1 MIYASRVIGAGQ
13 VINWS
18 INKAHADEIDP
29 ATNSTYLSG
38 RNWRQVDPLALD
50 LDGDGLET
58 TGIASTNTT
67 LFDHDGDGVRTGTG
81 WVKGDDALLVL
92 DRNGNGIIDSGR
104 ELFGVDTLLAN
115 GQKAANGF
123 AALADL
129 DSNHDGLFSAADD
142 QFAHVKLW
150 RDLDQDGISDAG
162 ELVSLADAGIA
173 SINLANTAANTG
185 LTGGNTLTA
194 TGTYTKTDGTT
205 GTAGNLNLAD
215 NPFYSDFTQAV
226 PLSDAAKALPGMQG
240 SGRVRDLREAASLDA
255 RIVSDVNA
263 LAGLSRTQMLS
274 ALDSL
279 IAHWAGTSSMKT
291 SMDEAEGRNFRI
303 AYLPPGLTAADYRAD
318 PGNDH
323 FSDAV
328 AAFNAKAAYLRN
340 LIGILEKFNGTLFVT
355 VGNDRV
361 TTGAGATVSVS
372 AGAGTGSGGSGGM
385 TGADIVPYAFVT
397 LSAAQVTLLEQ
408 SYAQLKE
415 SIYAGLVLETRLK
428 PYLDQISLIIDE
440 TGIRFD
446 FSALDAAMD
455 AKHAADPVN
464 ALIDRLELLKYT
476 GTSLTGSGWE
486 TTNKIGAWLNLAEQN
501 GYMETV
507 RAALSDTFTTAMTSG
522 DDFRIGL
529 DTAESHTGGD
539 GNDRIF
545 AMGGN
550 DTLYGNAG
558 DDTLDGGAGNDTLY
572 GGNGNDLLQGGLGN
586 DTLAGESGDDTYVFA
601 RGDGQDTIVDSGVQN
616 GARNVLRFVDYTL
629 SDVSR
634 LMRSNGDL
642 FIQFSNGDSVKLNGY
657 FTALNSNDPILSE
670 VRFADGQ
677 SLGVQALCAQL
688 GVHLGEAVD
697 NYGFSSQADR
707 VYGDGGNDTLYG
719 YGGDDFLDGG
729 AGNDILYGGDGNDI
743 LDGGTGT
750 DYLAGESGNDIYVFA
765 KGGGQDTIVDSGY
778 QNGARNVLRFTD
790 YTLDDI
796 RQLLRSNGDLLIQF
810 ANGDSVKLNGYFTA
824 LNNNDPILSEVR
836 FADGQSLGVQAL
848 CLQLGV
854 HLGDTVDSYGFSN
867 QADRVYG
874 DGGNDTLYG
883 NAGDD
888 TLDGGTGND
897 ILYGGDG
904 NDILSGGT
912 GTDYLAG
919 ESGNDIY
926 VFAKGGGQDTIIDS
940 GVQNGA
946 RNVLQFTDY
955 TLNDVSRLLRSNVD
969 LLIQFANGDSV
980 KLNGYFTALNSN
992 DPILSEVSFADGQS
1006 LGVHALCLQL
1016 GVHLGEAAD
1025 NYGFSSQADRVYGDG
1040 GNDTLYGNAGDDT
1053 LDGGT
1058 GNDILYGGDGNDLL
1072 SGGTGTDY
1080 LAGESGNDIYVFAKG
1095 GGQDTIVDSGVQNG
1109 ARNVLQFTDYTL
1121 GDVSRLLRSNVDLL
1135 IQFANGDSVKLNG
1148 YFTALNSNDP
1158 ILSEVRFADGQSLG
1172 VQALCLQLGVHLGDT
1187 VDNYGFSSLADRV
1200 YGDGGN
1206 DTLYGYAGDDALAG
1220 GMGADALYGG
1230 IGDDLLDGGADNDYL
1245 CGDAGNDLLQG
1256 GAGNDTLTDTSGTAL
1271 FDGGAGSDTL
1281 TGGAS
1286 AEVFIG
1292 GTGNDTYTTGAGN
1305 DVICFNKG
1313 DGQDTFAAG
1322 GTGADT
1328 LSLGGNFA
1336 YGDLAFAKSAN
1347 DLVLKLGADDRIT
1360 FKDWYAASP
1369 SKPVVNLQVIAEA
1382 MDAFAAGGSDPLLD
1396 QKVETFNFA
1405 GLVGAFDA
1413 ARTANPGLS
1422 AWALTNALTQFQL
1435 AGSDTAAL
1443 GGDLAYQYGRNGALA
1458 GLGLVAA
1465 QGVIGETGFGTQ
1477 AQTLH
1482 DPASLQTGAV
1492 RLG

>member
-1 MIYASRVIGAGQ
+1 MKVTIAAPGPSAAQSLANTLKGNPAGLYEVYQ
-13 VINWS
+13 AGDNVVEVG
-18 INKAHADEIDP
+18 INKDHEAALELLSAIVMTQPWYIGGPIPLSESLKLTAKTLAGRGRYIDGKVDEALGINP
-29 ATNSTYLSG
+29 TSNATYLSG

-92 DRNGNGIIDSGR
+92 DRNGNGVIDSGR
-104 ELFGVDTLLAN
+104 ELFGVDTVLAN

-142 QFAHVKLW
+142 QFANVRLW

-194 TGTYTKTDGTT
+194 TGTYTRTDGTT

-240 SGRVRDLREAASLDA
+240 SGMVRDLREAASLDG

-263 LAGLSRTQMLS
+263 LAGLSRSQMLS
-274 ALDSL
+274 ALDAL
-279 IAHWAGTSSMKT
+279 IAHWAGTSTMKT

-303 AYLPPGLTAADYRAD
+303 AYLPPGLTAADYHD
-318 PGNDH
+318 NPVNDNI
-323 FSDAV
+323 SEAV
-328 AAFNAKAAYLRN
+328 AAFNARAAYLRN

-397 LSAAQVTLLEQ
+397 LSADQVALLEK

-428 PYLDQISLIIDE
+428 PYLDQISLTVDE

-446 FSALDAAMD
+446 FSALEAAMD

-545 AMGGN
+545 SMGGN

-616 GARNVLRFVDYTL
+616 GARNILRFTDHTL
-629 SDVSR
+629 NDVGR
-634 LMRSNGDL
+634 LLRSNGDL
-642 FIQFSNGDSVKLNGY
+642 FIQFANGDSVKLGSY
-657 FTALNSNDPILSE
+657 FTNLASYNDPILSE

-677 SLGVQALCAQL
+677 SIGVQKLCAQM
-688 GVHLGEAVD
+688 GVHLGEAAD
-697 NYGFSSQADR
+697 SYGFSNQTDR
-707 VYGDGGNDTLYG
+707 VYGDGGSDTLYG
-719 YGGDDFLDGG
+719 NAGDDMLDGG
-729 AGNDILYGGDGNDI
+729 AGNDTLYGGNGND
-743 LDGGTGT
+743 LLNGGTGN
-750 DYLAGESGNDIYVFA
+750 DCLIGESGDDTYVFA
-765 KGGGQDTIVDSGY
+765 KGDGQDTIVDSGV
-778 QNGARNVLRFTD
+778 QNGARNILQFID
-790 YTLDDI
+790 YTLNDVS
-796 RQLLRSNGDLLIQF
+796 RLLRSNSDLFIQF
-810 ANGDSVKLNGYFTA
+810 ANGDSVKLTSYFTN
-824 LNNNDPILSEVR
+824 LTSYNDSILSEVR

-854 HLGDTVDSYGFSN
+854 HLGEAADSYGFSN
-867 QADRVYG
+867 QTDRVYG

-888 TLDGGTGND
+888 TLDGGAGND
-897 ILYGGDG
+897 TLYGGNG
-904 NDILSGGT
+904 NDLLQGGLGNDT
-912 GTDYLAG
+912 LIG
-919 ESGNDIY
+919 ESGDDTY
-926 VFAKGGGQDTIIDS
+926 VFAWGDGQDMIIDS
-940 GVQNGA
+940 GVQNGD
-946 RNVLQFTDY
+946 RNILQFTDY
-955 TLNDVSRLLRSNVD
+955 TLNDVSRLLRSSSD
-969 LLIQFANGDSV
+969 LF
-980 KLNGYFTALNSN
+980 
-992 DPILSEVSFADGQS
+992 
-1006 LGVHALCLQL
+1006 
-1016 GVHLGEAAD
+1016 
-1025 NYGFSSQADRVYGDG
+1025 
-1040 GNDTLYGNAGDDT
+1040 
-1053 LDGGT
+1053 
-1058 GNDILYGGDGNDLL
+1058 
-1072 SGGTGTDY
+1072 
-1080 LAGESGNDIYVFAKG
+1080 
-1095 GGQDTIVDSGVQNG
+1095 
-1109 ARNVLQFTDYTL
+1109 
-1121 GDVSRLLRSNVDLL
+1121 

-1172 VQALCLQLGVHLGDT
+1172 VQALCLQLGVHLGEAADS
-1187 VDNYGFSSLADRV
+1187 YGFSSQADKV

-1206 DTLYGYAGDDALAG
+1206 DTLSGYAGDDV
-1220 GMGADALYGG
+1220 
-1230 IGDDLLDGGADNDYL
+1230 LD
-1245 CGDAGNDLLQG
+1245 G
-1256 GAGNDTLTDTSGTAL
+1256 GAGNDTLY
-1271 FDGGAGSDTL
+1271 
-1281 TGGAS
+1281 
-1286 AEVFIG
+1286 G
-1292 GTGNDTYTTGAGN
+1292 GT
-1305 DVICFNKG
+1305 
-1313 DGQDTFAAG
+1313 
-1322 GTGADT
+1322 
-1328 LSLGGNFA
+1328 S
-1336 YGDLAFAKSAN
+1336 SA
-1347 DLVLKLGADDRIT
+1347 
-1360 FKDWYAASP
+1360 
-1369 SKPVVNLQVIAEA
+1369 
-1382 MDAFAAGGSDPLLD
+1382 
-1396 QKVETFNFA
+1396 
-1405 GLVGAFDA
+1405 A
-1413 ARTANPGLS
+1413 ARAMIALS
-1422 AWALTNALTQFQL
+1422 A
-1435 AGSDTAAL
+1435 
-1443 GGDLAYQYGRNGALA
+1443 
-1458 GLGLVAA
+1458 
-1465 QGVIGETGFGTQ
+1465 
-1477 AQTLH
+1477 
-1482 DPASLQTGAV
+1482 DPATTPTSSPGATARTRSSIAV
-1492 RLG
+1492 SRTTAGTSCSSPTTR